1 MARKKKEQYPIGLCG
16 TFFSTEFLEELK
28 EEVLEEVND
37 KIELKDFYNEFIGK
51 FNFKDYEHVKNF
63 VMIHSKNVKFYD
75 NEDLVDGY
83 FIGVNIFDVPEH
95 FSMKR
100 IKIDVRNVMEQIG
113 LIYKDED
120 PETIQII
127 PQIIEI

>member
-28 EEVLEEVND
+28 AEVLEEVND
-37 KIELKDFYNEFIGK
+37 KIELKAFYNEFIGK
-51 FNFKDYEHVKNF
+51 FDFKDYEHVKNF

-75 NEDLVDGY
+75 DEEIEDGY
-83 FIGVNIFDVPEH
+83 FIGVNIFDTPEQ
-95 FSMKR
+95 FSIKR

-120 PETIQII
+120 PETIQLI